1 MIFRSVYLPQI
12 EFESK
17 NRFFYTY
24 YTAKEEY
31 IYHNV
36 LQYHDFYEI
45 QLFQSKI
52 QDKEEILG
60 YITLSDKKYPITHNA
75 LVLINIF
82 EQHKV
87 EVTSE
92 NYIRFCIDV
101 MPDFIYFVS
110 SAETN
115 LLNFFQKSTSS
126 PLRILDTKQS
136 EQLIQLFYDFGE
148 PKISNGYD
156 IYKKGVLCMLIA
168 HLFDIC
174 YTNFYSSAYYE
185 DKNITLIF
193 EIIQYIDTH
202 IRNKLSLSEL
212 STELHFSTYYLCHSF
227 KKYTNISL
235 KKCILDK
242 KMELA
247 KQLLPLYSVTEVSEK
262 IGFNTY
268 SSFFR
273 VFKKQFGVSP
283 SDFKNKLK

>member
-1 MIFRSVYLPQI
+1 MNAVYLPQI

-193 EIIQYIDTH
+193 EIIQSSLTDRTDPCCRCNGIDSKSQTVPCKLH
-202 IRNKLSLSEL
+202 KEFFLFYPHLFHNIQLIYRNDHGPSR
-212 STELHFSTYYLCHSF
+212 
-227 KKYTNISL
+227 IS
-235 KKCILDK
+235 
-242 KMELA
+242 
-247 KQLLPLYSVTEVSEK
+247 
-262 IGFNTY
+262 
-268 SSFFR
+268 
-273 VFKKQFGVSP
+273 
-283 SDFKNKLK
+283 

>member
-1 MIFRSVYLPQI
+1 MLC
-12 EFESK
+12 
-17 NRFFYTY
+17 
-24 YTAKEEY
+24 
-31 IYHNV
+31 
-36 LQYHDFYEI
+36 L
-45 QLFQSKI
+45 
-52 QDKEEILG
+52 IL
-60 YITLSDKKYPITHNA
+60 
-75 LVLINIF
+75 
-82 EQHKV
+82 
-87 EVTSE
+87 
-92 NYIRFCIDV
+92 
-101 MPDFIYFVS
+101 FVS

-235 KKCILDK
+235 KKYILDK